1 MPQNDGKRIM
11 NKDNFTIKKIQE
23 GLQHKD
29 FSAVELAKKYL
40 KTIKEKDKKLHA
52 FLEVSENMAL
62 EQAKAVDE
70 KIAKKEQLNVLSGVP
85 CSVKDAIMVKGLKC
99 TAGSKMLENYQ
110 GVYSATSVRKIVE
123 QGALILGKTN
133 LDEFA
138 MGSSTEHSYFGPTKN
153 PWDLTRVPGGTSGGS
168 AAAVS
173 AGESVFSLGSDT
185 GGSIRQPASFCG
197 VVGLKPTY
205 GAVSRYGLIA
215 HGSSLEQIGPIA
227 NNVEDCQTVFDAIK
241 GKDPKD
247 ATSVEWKSSKFK
259 VQSSKF
265 KEDNIVIG
273 IPKEYFGEGLDKEVK
288 ESVLKAVKG
297 LEKQGC
303 QVKEVS
309 LPYAKYALACYYII
323 STSEASANLARY
335 DGLKYGAKVKSS
347 KLKVQS
353 LLNDYILAR
362 SEGFGSEVKRRIILG
377 TFCLS
382 SGYYDAYYLKAQKV
396 RELIKQDFALA
407 FQRVDLLVTP
417 TSPFCAFK
425 LGEKL
430 DDPLQM
436 YLADIYTVSIN
447 LAGLPAL
454 SMPCG
459 LNKEN
464 LPIGLQV
471 VGTHFAENKIFD
483 LAKKAEITLEK

>member
-1 MPQNDGKRIM
+1 MI
-11 NKDNFTIKKIQE
+11 KDNFTIKKIQE
-23 GLQHKD
+23 GLKCKD

-40 KTIKEKDKKLHA
+40 KVIEEKDKDIHA

-62 EQAKAVDE
+62 KQAQEVDE
-70 KIAKKEQLNVLSGVP
+70 KIAKQEKLTLLAGVP
-85 CSVKDAIMVKGLKC
+85 CSVKDAIMVEGLKC
-99 TAGSKMLENYQ
+99 TAGSKMLKNYKA
-110 GVYSATSVRKIVE
+110 VYSATSVKKIVE

-138 MGSSTEHSYFGPTKN
+138 MGSSTEHSAFGPTKN

-168 AAAVS
+168 VASVS
-173 AGESVFSLGSDT
+173 AGENIFSLGSDT

-215 HGSSLEQIGPIA
+215 HGSSLEQIGAIA
-227 NNVEDCQTVFDAIK
+227 NNVEDCQTVFNTIK
-241 GKDPKD
+241 GKDEKD
-247 ATSVEWKSSKFK
+247 ATSVALSFPTTNLPTGRQVAGRTTNYK
-259 VQSSKF
+259 
-265 KEDNIVIG
+265 IG
-273 IPKEYFGEGLDKEVK
+273 IPREYFGEGLDEEVK

-297 LEKQGC
+297 LEEQGC

-309 LPYAKYALACYYII
+309 LPHAVYALACYYII

-335 DGLKYGAKVKSS
+335 DGVRYGHRAKSQKQ
-347 KLKVQS
+347 KANS
-353 LLNDYILAR
+353 LLEDYIADR

-382 SGYYDAYYLKAQKV
+382 SGYYDAYYQKAQKV

-407 FQRVDLLVTP
+407 FEKVDLLITP

-459 LNKEN
+459 LNKEK
-464 LPIGLQV
+464 LPIGLQII
-471 VGTHFAENKIFD
+471 GPHFTENKIFD
-483 LAKKAEITLEK
+483 LAKKTEINLEK

>member
-1 MPQNDGKRIM
+1 MK
-11 NKDNFTIKKIQE
+11 KEKLTIKKIQE
-23 GLQHKD
+23 GLKRKD
-29 FSAVELAKKYL
+29 FSAVEIAKKYL
-40 KTIKEKDKKLHA
+40 KVIQEKDKKLHA
-52 FLEVSENMAL
+52 FLEVSESMAL
-62 EQAKAVDE
+62 KQAQEVDE
-70 KIAKKEQLNVLSGVP
+70 KIAQKEKIAPLAGVP

-99 TAGSKMLENYQ
+99 TAGSKMLENYKA
-110 GVYSATSVRKIVE
+110 VYSATSVEKIIE

-138 MGSSTEHSYFGPTKN
+138 MGSSTEHSYFGATKN

-168 AAAVS
+168 AASVS
-173 AGESVFSLGSDT
+173 AEESVFSLGSDT

-215 HGSSLEQIGPIA
+215 HGSSLEQIGAIA
-227 NNVEDCQTVFDAIK
+227 NNVEDCQTIFNTIK
-241 GKDPKD
+241 GKDEKD
-247 ATSVEWKSSKFK
+247 ATSVEYKSSKFK

-265 KEDNIVIG
+265 KEKNIIIG
-273 IPKEYFGEGLDKEVK
+273 IPKEYFGEGLDEEVK
-288 ESVLKAVKG
+288 RSVLKAVKG
-297 LEKQGC
+297 LEEQGC
-303 QVKEVS
+303 QVEEVS
-309 LPYAKYALACYYII
+309 LPHSKYALACYYII
-323 STSEASANLARY
+323 STSEASANLAKY
-335 DGLKYGAKVKSS
+335 DGLRYGTKVQSS
-347 KLKVQS
+347 KLKVKS
-353 LLNDYILAR
+353 LLENYIAAR
-362 SEGFGSEVKRRIILG
+362 SEGFSSEVKRRIILG

-382 SGYYDAYYLKAQKV
+382 SGYYDAYYQKAQKV

-407 FQRVDLLVTP
+407 FEKVDLLLTP

-430 DDPLQM
+430 DNPLQM

-454 SMPCG
+454 SLPCG
-459 LNKEN
+459 LNKEG
-464 LPIGLQV
+464 LPIGLQII
-471 VGTHFAENKIFD
+471 GPHFTENKIFE